1 MTKSRTLVLALALSL
16 SLSVTGSAPPLLA
29 PSPGPD
35 SPVLGDVQGNGWGA
49 ILACAGC
56 VAGGILLIKAGWVA
70 IAASARV
77 RGSTAVV
84 GACVAACAEAFD

>member
-16 SLSVTGSAPPLLA
+16 SLSVTGSVPPLPA

-56 VAGGILLIKAGWVA
+56 VAGGIMLIKAGGAA
-70 IAASARV
+70 ILAAAYH

-84 GACVAACAEAFD
+84 GACVAACIEAFD